1 LFLYR
6 LLLRCRKSGNELQS
20 VRAGKDRI
28 TKLYQSSQARVKDYQ
43 GTIRNLTDQ
52 FKASQ
57 ATIRRIESETSALD
71 SAIGNATD
79 SVGRVEAILGRME
92 TAIGGLKKTDQ

>member
-1 LFLYR
+1 MYR
-6 LLLRCRKSGNELQS
+6 LLLRCRKSGNKLQS
-20 VRAGKDRI
+20 VRADKDRI

-43 GTIRNLTDQ
+43 GTIR
-52 FKASQ
+52 
-57 ATIRRIESETSALD
+57 RIESEISAGD

-92 TAIGGLKKTDQ
+92 TAIGGLKKTDP